1 MIYLYNFGL
10 ETIFIYALAAIL
22 PALLLII
29 YIYRHDKVEKEP
41 LGLLFK
47 LFLCGV
53 ISAVPAIILE
63 LIADEVIIV
72 EMNIHTQFEYG
83 VISALFVGLIEEG
96 CKFFFLYRKT
106 WKNKN
111 FNYTFDGIVY
121 AVTISLGFAAIEN
134 VIYVFSYGLSLALTR
149 ALTAIPGHM
158 CFAVFMG
165 YFYSLAKKYRIRKK
179 NKFLFLSYFA
189 AVTLHTIYDAILLV
203 DSEISSVVFMVFI
216 IAMYLVVYKKIKQAS
231 RNDAYMI

>member
-22 PALLLII
+22 PAILLIT

-41 LGLLFK
+41 IGLLVK
-47 LFLCGV
+47 LFFCGV
-53 ISAVPAIILE
+53 FCAIPAIILE
-63 LIADEVIIV
+63 TIADEVIIP
-72 EMNIHTQFEYG
+72 EMMIQTQFEFG
-83 VISALFVGLIEEG
+83 VITALAVGIIEEG

-106 WKNKN
+106 WRNYN

-134 VIYVFSYGLSLALTR
+134 VIYVFSYGLSLAVTR
-149 ALTAIPGHM
+149 ALTSIPGHM

-165 YFYSLAKKYRIRKK
+165 YFYSLAKKYAYRRGSHY
-179 NKFLFLSYFA
+179 LLLSYLS

-203 DSEISSVVFMVFI
+203 DSEASSIIFMAFVI
-216 IAMYLVVYKKIKQAS
+216 VMYFVVYKKIKQAS
-231 RNDAYMI
+231 RNDARIY

>member
-10 ETIFIYALAAIL
+10 ETIFVYALAAIL
-22 PALLLII
+22 PAILLIT

-41 LGLLFK
+41 MGLLVK
-47 LFLCGV
+47 LFFCGV
-53 ISAVPAIILE
+53 FCAIPAIILE

-72 EMNIHTQFEYG
+72 ELNIQTQFEYG
-83 VISALFVGLIEEG
+83 VITALFVGLIEEG

-106 WKNKN
+106 WKNRE

-134 VIYVFSYGLSLALTR
+134 IIYVFSYGLSLALTR

-165 YFYSLAKKYRIRKK
+165 YFYSLAKKNRYSGK
-179 NKFLFLSYFA
+179 NKFLFLSYFV
-189 AVTLHTIYDAILLV
+189 AVLLHTIYDAILLV
-203 DSEISSVVFMVFI
+203 DSEISSIVFMVFI
-216 IAMYLVVYKKIKQAS
+216 IVLYFVVYKKIKKAS
-231 RNDAYMI
+231 RNDAHV